1 MNFNLSGGTA
11 LIVIDMHLDLAMNA
25 LNWNR
30 DLRRSVAQI
39 RADEAGMTAK
49 GRAAGTVAFP
59 DLRAG
64 DVAVC
69 SATLLARENPAAN
82 SSVDFRA
89 PEMAY
94 GFAMG
99 CLAYYRQLEAE
110 GLCRIITDWPGLAH
124 QVQDWEQRG
133 RDQTPLGFIISMEGA
148 DPIVSPEQV
157 PQWFDAGLRIVSLVH
172 YGVSRYAHGTGSPGG
187 LTPLGKP
194 MLQAMA
200 AAGMILDVTHLAD
213 ESFFQALEIFDGRI
227 LASHNN
233 CRALVPGDRQFTDE
247 QIRLIVERDG
257 VIGAAFD
264 NWMLYPGYVKGQTP
278 RELITIDSVVDH
290 LDHVCQLAGNARHS
304 AIGTDLDGGYGTEQS
319 PNDLDTIADLQKI
332 PDRLRRRGYSD
343 DDIQGIMHRN
353 WLRLIQEAWT

>member
-1 MNFNLSGGTA
+1 M
-11 LIVIDMHLDLAMNA
+11 IVIDMHLDLAMNA

-30 DLRRSVAQI
+30 DLRKPVHAI
-39 RADEAGMTAK
+39 REDEAGMTQK

-59 DLRAG
+59 ELRAG
-64 DVAVC
+64 DMAIC
-69 SATLLARENPAAN
+69 SATLLARENPRGG
-82 SSVDFRA
+82 SSIDFRA

-99 CLAYYRQLEAE
+99 SLAYYRQLEAE
-110 GLCRIITDWPGLAH
+110 GICRILADWPSVKAHLAAW
-124 QVQDWEQRG
+124 QADPAN
-133 RDQTPLGFIISMEGA
+133 TPLGFVISMEGA

-157 PQWFDAGLRIVSLVH
+157 PQWYAAGLRIVSLVH

-194 MLQAMA
+194 MLQALEA
-200 AAGMILDVTHLAD
+200 ARMILDLTHLAD
-213 ESFFQALEIFDGRI
+213 ESFYQALEIFHGPV

-233 CRALVPGDRQFTDE
+233 CRALVPGDRQFTDD
-247 QIRLIVERDG
+247 QIRLIVERGG

-264 NWMLYPGYVKGQTP
+264 NWMLYPGYVKSETP
-278 RELITIDSVVDH
+278 RAPITMANVVDH
-290 LDHVCQLAGNARHS
+290 IDHICQIAGNARHI

-332 PDRLRRRGYSD
+332 PDLLRARGYAED
-343 DDIQGIMHRN
+343 DVTGIMSGN
-353 WLRLIQEAWT
+353 WLRLLERAWTPVAVSAG

>member
-1 MNFNLSGGTA
+1 M
-11 LIVIDMHLDLAMNA
+11 IVIDMHLDLAMNA

-30 DLRRSVAQI
+30 DLRKSVKEI

-49 GRAAGTVAFP
+49 GRAANTVAFP

-64 DVAVC
+64 DVAIS
-69 SATLLARENPAAN
+69 SATLLARENPKGG
-82 SSVDFRA
+82 SSIDFRA

-99 CLAYYRQLEAE
+99 CLAYYRQLEVE
-110 GLCRIITDWPGLAH
+110 GICRIITDPAGLD
-124 QVQDWEQRG
+124 QQLQDWQTKK
-133 RDQTPLGFIISMEGA
+133 DQTPLGFVISMEGA

-157 PQWFDAGLRIVSLVH
+157 PQWYAAGLRIVSLVH
-172 YGVSRYAHGTGSPGG
+172 YGVSRYAHGTGAPGG

-194 MLQAMA
+194 MLQSMQ

-213 ESFFQALEIFDGRI
+213 QSFDEALEIFDGPI

-233 CRALVPGDRQFTDE
+233 CRELVPGDRQFTDD
-247 QIRLIVERDG
+247 QVRLIVERGG

-264 NWMLYPGYVKGQTP
+264 NWMLYPNYVKGQTA
-278 RELITIDSVVDH
+278 RELITIEDVVNHIDR
-290 LDHVCQLAGNARHS
+290 VCQLAGNARHA

-332 PDRLRRRGYSD
+332 PAILRRRGYADSD
-343 DDIQGIMHRN
+343 VEGIMYGN
-353 WLRLIQEAWT
+353 WTRLLKSGWG

>member
-1 MNFNLSGGTA
+1 M
-11 LIVIDMHLDLAMNA
+11 IVIDMHLDLAMNA

-30 DLRRSVAQI
+30 DLRKSAHDI

-64 DVAVC
+64 DVAIS
-69 SATLLARENPAAN
+69 SATLLARENPKAN
-82 SSVDFRA
+82 SSLDFRA

-94 GFAMG
+94 AFAMG

-110 GLCRIITDWPGLAH
+110 GICRIITDPAGLDQ
-124 QVQDWEQRG
+124 QVQDWETRK
-133 RDQTPLGFIISMEGA
+133 DQTPLGFVISMEGA

-172 YGVSRYAHGTGSPGG
+172 YGVSRYAHGTGAPGG
-187 LTPLGKP
+187 LTSLGKP
-194 MLQAMA
+194 MLQAMQ

-213 ESFFQALEIFDGRI
+213 QSFFEALEIFNGPI
-227 LASHNN
+227 LGSHNN
-233 CRALVPGDRQFTDE
+233 CRALVPGDRQFTDD
-247 QIRLIVERDG
+247 QVRLIVERGG

-264 NWMLYPGYVKGQTP
+264 NWMLYPDYVKGETA
-278 RELITIDSVVDH
+278 RELITIEDVVNH
-290 LDHVCQLAGNARHS
+290 IDHVCQIAGNARHV

-332 PDRLRRRGYSD
+332 PAILRRRGYAESD
-343 DDIQGIMHRN
+343 VEGIMHGN
-353 WLRLIQEAWT
+353 WIRLLKSAWRQRVLAG